1 MRHNQVKLFLICC
14 SLALSCNFQYGFSS
28 TYFNTPVAS
37 FKIYLNESITSQG
50 FIFTEETYEWMW
62 NLLLNIWFI
71 GFFFGLWISPL
82 LNDRYGRKIGFIC
95 GTSFSLFASVL
106 RFLGIICRIP
116 QLLFVGRIIV
126 SITAAVMYQS
136 LILYIQECS
145 PTHLRGMM
153 SFTSEMSYA
162 SMCVLGLALGTDE
175 IFGLKL
181 HYLLGFPIIPCK
193 MLFFSILHSIELRP
207 AGLLAVIVLLPI
219 PETPKFLLITK
230 NNRKAAIKSVQFFH
244 GESVD
249 LQNVLSEIE
258 KEGEEEGSSSLKE
271 IFSTPY
277 LRKAT
282 IISCLALQNTVSL
295 WAILLSS
302 TYFLRTVHVQDNISA
317 WSSTAMG
324 IAYAAGTV
332 LGFIIVERLPRRCL
346 LLTFSTLDTLC
357 LVVFVACAAMISIWE
372 WTKYGCLISFLA
384 FGFIYGLK
392 AIGIATGC
400 GLICK
405 NDSSDELPL
414 IIQDFSCFK
423 LIHLCCFRAGVGPV
437 SWILCTELVP
447 QRHRSLIQSL
457 CYSINTIMVVIS
469 TFAVLP
475 LYSVVGAYAFLI
487 LYIVPS
493 AGCIIYLYKNLP
505 ETMGR
510 EIYEIVADLKGAKGE
525 TRSNDSTSSESLRY

>member
-1 MRHNQVKLFLICC
+1 MTTAGMSHQRGIIDAEVRFIYFRMRRNQVKLFLICC

-28 TYFNTPVAS
+28 TCFNTPVAS

-50 FIFTEETYEWMW
+50 FTFTEETYEWMW
-62 NLLLNIWFI
+62 NLLLNVWFI
-71 GFFFGLWISPL
+71 GFFFGLWISPI
-82 LNDRYGRKIGFIC
+82 LNDRYGRKVGFIC
-95 GTSFSLFASVL
+95 GTSFSLIASIL
-106 RFLGIICRIP
+106 RFLGIILKIP
-116 QLLFVGRIIV
+116 QLLFVGRIIA

-181 HYLLGFPIIPCK
+181 NYLFGFPIIPC
-193 MLFFSILHSIELRP
+193 
-207 AGLLAVIVLLPI
+207 LLAVIVLLPI

-230 NNRKAAIKSVQFFH
+230 NNQKGAKKSVEFFH

-258 KEGEEEGSSSLKE
+258 KESDEESSSSLKE

-302 TYFLRTVHVQDNISA
+302 TYFLRTVRVQDNISA
-317 WSSTAMG
+317 WSSTVMG
-324 IAYAAGTV
+324 IAYAAGTL
-332 LGFIIVERLPRRCL
+332 LGFLIVERLPRRCL

-357 LVVFVACAAMISIWE
+357 LAVFVACAAVSSIWE

-384 FGFIYGLK
+384 FGFIYG
-392 AIGIATGC
+392 
-400 GLICK
+400 
-405 NDSSDELPL
+405 
-414 IIQDFSCFK
+414 
-423 LIHLCCFRAGVGPV
+423 AGVGPV

-447 QRHRSLIQSL
+447 QRHRSLVQSL

-493 AGCIIYLYKNLP
+493 AGCISYLYKNLP

-510 EIYEIVADLKGAKGE
+510 EIYEIVADLKGAKSE
-525 TRSNDSTSSESLRY
+525 IRCNDSTSSESIRY